1 MDPFIVGVRFQ
12 KVGKI
17 YHFDASGFQDLEI
30 GDFVIVETSRGRE
43 LGEIISIVSDHESQ
57 KAGKWKPIH
66 QKATP
71 RDLVRRQFWQK
82 KEIEA
87 LILCREK
94 ASELKIDG
102 IKIVSAEYSFDG
114 GRISFHYNKSSDTK
128 VDLKRLR
135 KTLKQAFPRIKVEL
149 RQIGPR
155 DVAKKIGG
163 FGACGLEKRCCSLF
177 LSEFSPIS
185 IRMAKAQGVSL
196 SPSEITGMC
205 GRLRCC
211 LIYEYQQYVQAKKNL
226 PKLKKRVITPLGEG
240 KVVDIIP
247 LSEEVLV
254 ELEAGSQHKFLN
266 QDIHPL
272 NEYKELQQKIN
283 EPCKNDGNGST
294 NCKNQSNKDKA

>member
-1 MDPFIVGVRFQ
+1 MSPFIVGVRFQ

-30 GDFVIVETSRGRE
+30 GDFVVVDTSRGRE
-43 LGEIISIVSDHESQ
+43 LGEIISIVSDDQSQ
-57 KAGKWKPIH
+57 LEGKWKPIH
-66 QKATP
+66 HKATP

-82 KEIEA
+82 KETEA

-94 ASELKIDG
+94 SSELKIEG
-102 IKIVSAEYSFDG
+102 IKIISAEYSFDG
-114 GRISFHYNKSSDTK
+114 GRITFLYNVSSDNK

-135 KTLKQAFPRIKVEL
+135 KNLNQAFPRTKVEL

-155 DVAKKIGG
+155 DVAKSIGG

-177 LSEFSPIS
+177 ISEFSPIS
-185 IRMAKAQGVSL
+185 IRMAKEQGVSL

-211 LIYEYQQYVQAKKNL
+211 LIYEYQQYIQAKKNL
-226 PKLKKRVITPLGEG
+226 PRRKKRVMTPLGEG

-247 LSEEVLV
+247 LIEEVLV
-254 ELEAGSQHKFLN
+254 ELDTGSQHQFPN

-272 NEYKELQQKIN
+272 EEYKELQQKIN
-283 EPCKNDGNGST
+283 ESCDKNGNGSG
-294 NCKNQSNKDKA
+294 NCKNQSNRG